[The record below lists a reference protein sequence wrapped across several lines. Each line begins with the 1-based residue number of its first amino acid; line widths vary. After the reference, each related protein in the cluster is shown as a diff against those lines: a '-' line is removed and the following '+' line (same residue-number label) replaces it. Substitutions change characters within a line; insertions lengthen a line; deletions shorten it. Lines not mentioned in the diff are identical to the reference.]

1 MSTFIVNDK
10 STYSTNSGRTATTHQ
25 RFVINGKEKP
35 YTLQAISES
44 IPEPAAGFARVHV
57 QAAGVAFADVMVRQ
71 GMYPSA
77 PKNPMTPGY
86 DIVGIV
92 DAVGDDVTSLEAGQ
106 PVAALLPKFGGF
118 AEFVCVPETLLVSA
132 PDNLDPV
139 KAVSSILNY
148 LTAHRML
155 HTSTNAQK
163 GERVLIHS
171 AAGGVGTAL
180 LQLGQ
185 IIGLEMYGTA
195 SKHKHDIIATYGA
208 MPIDYKYE
216 DFAARVQ
223 ALTGDGIDV
232 VCDPV
237 GGETMMKSYDLL
249 RPGGRLVN
257 YGFLDATKN
266 GRTAVFASLLRLFLT
281 KLKPDG
287 KQISMFGST
296 PTIAAKE
303 NTWYRQTLTELLD
316 MLKAGQIDPV
326 IGQTMP
332 LDQASEALDL
342 LENGRVQGKIVL
354 VN

>member
-1 MSTFIVNDK
+1 MSTNTLNVQTTT
-10 STYSTNSGRTATTHQ
+10 STSSGRAVATQQ
-25 RFVINGKEKP
+25 RLVITGEDKP
-35 YTLQAISES
+35 YTLQTITEA
-44 IPEPAAGFARVHV
+44 IPEPAPGYARVQV

-71 GMYPSA
+71 GMYPGA

-92 DAVGDDVTSLEAGQ
+92 DALGDGVDSLHLGQ
-106 PVAALLPKFGGF
+106 PVAALLPKFGGH
-118 AEFVCVPETLLVSA
+118 AQFVCVPTELLVPVPA
-132 PDNLDPV
+132 GLDPV
-139 KAVSSILNY
+139 KAVSTILNY

-155 HTSTNAQK
+155 HTTTKAQK
-163 GERVLIHS
+163 GERLLVHS

-185 IIGLEMYGTA
+185 IAGLEMVGTA
-195 SKHKHDIIATYGA
+195 SKSKHDIVAAYGA
-208 MPIDYKYE
+208 TPIDYKHE
-216 DFAARVQ
+216 DFATRIRE
-223 ALTGDGIDV
+223 LTGDGIDV

-257 YGFLDATKN
+257 YGFLDAMDK
-266 GRTAVFASLLRLFLT
+266 GGTAVFTSLARLYLT

-303 NTWYRQTLTELLD
+303 NDWYRETLAQLFN
-316 MLKAGQIDPV
+316 MLKEGQIDPV
-326 IGQTMP
+326 ISEILP
-332 LDQASEALDL
+332 LSDAAKALDL

-354 VN
+354 TN